1 MALKK
6 PNRNSPKKPLKTYS
20 TFLRFSTVA
29 IQMGVVIAVFTYA
42 GKYLDEKFP
51 VYPHLFTVVLSLFG
65 IGGSLYMVIRE
76 VMQMSKNNEQ
86 QNNDQ
91 V

>member
-1 MALKK
+1 MGLEKK
-6 PNRNSPKKPLKTYS
+6 NHNLPKKPLKTYS
-20 TFLRFSTVA
+20 AFLRFSTVA
-29 IQMGVVIAVFTYA
+29 IQMGVIIAVFTYA

-51 VYPHLFTVVLSLFG
+51 VYPNLFTIILSLFG

-76 VMQMSKNNEQ
+76 VLQLSKDEEK
-86 QNNDQ
+86 QNNDK